1 MIASFAG
8 RWVWP
13 AGGSGGIWGDVV
25 GTLVW
30 VVIAGIVTYLLYPPV
45 REALKRYEQRHLA
58 AIKEHVTAESA
69 ELHRKIDHII
79 KHHPDIPPLPPKD
92 D

>member
-1 MIASFAG
+1 MIANFTQN
-8 RWVWP
+8 WVWP

-25 GTLVW
+25 GTLIW

-58 AIKEHVTAESA
+58 AIKAHVTAENA
-69 ELHRKIDHII
+69 ALHKKLNHII
-79 KHHPDIPPLPPKD
+79 VHHPDIPPLPED